1 MGRGACVLTL
11 VENATIRRAEPGD
24 GEGLARIWMENAR
37 YYVGLAPDDFQ
48 LPEAEGLADFL
59 EPSPESESDARAF
72 LVAEVDGNVAGYA
85 VGRLTP
91 PHEAADRQYIPYHGE
106 TRIYIDALGVG
117 DEYQRRGLA
126 TRLVEELEEWGRQ
139 RGATLAATDT
149 YVGSPLSVPFWQER
163 MGYRPRS
170 VVMWKRLGAG

>member
-1 MGRGACVLTL
+1 MLLL
-11 VENATIRRAEPGD
+11 VDEVQIREARPGD
-24 GEGLARIWMENAR
+24 GVGLARIWMENAH

-48 LPEAEGLADFL
+48 MPQAEGLAEFL
-59 EPSPESESDARAF
+59 DPLPEGESDARLF
-72 LVAEVDGNVAGYA
+72 LVAEVDGELAGYA
-85 VGRLTP
+85 VATLAP
-91 PHEAADRQYIPYHGE
+91 PLESAHRQYVPSHAE

-117 DEYQRRGLA
+117 DAYGRRGLA
-126 TRLVEELEEWGRQ
+126 TRLVEELEQWGRE

-170 VVMWKRLGAG
+170 IVMWKRLGTD